1 MLFVILKDMQ
11 PYLMLLNS
19 QGPSVSRC
27 TEALASLVM
36 AGSAI
41 KALALQQAVF
51 AIEFGVTGLLTAP
64 ALVAISADTR
74 SCDWVTFGTVA
85 ALTAVTAVW
94 TPKVTLAA
102 CKEKGL
108 DESLNII

>member
-1 MLFVILKDMQ
+1 
-11 PYLMLLNS
+11 MLLNS

-27 TEALASLVM
+27 AEALASLVM

-51 AIEFGVTGLLTAP
+51 AIEFGVTVLLTAP

-74 SCDWVTFGTVA
+74 SCYRVTFGTVA